1 MDQAQADRLARDM
14 VKNFGRAEAF
24 SGYCFRYVTPKY
36 SSSLDAF
43 SGAGSL
49 KVSGRFHVKG
59 NFVIVYTS
67 TELKTAEW
75 EYFHTARSAGI
86 DTTFLLPCTVISATV
101 KLSRVLNLTDAKVR
115 RVLKVTLKELCGST
129 WDGSLKETL
138 TQAIG
143 RFAYEA
149 GFEAVLVPS
158 VGGGQN
164 LNIFR
169 QNLLA
174 ASSLEIINAD
184 KLPC

>member
-1 MDQAQADRLARDM
+1 MDQAQADRLAHSIS
-14 VKNFGRAEAF
+14 KIFGQAKAF

-49 KVSGRFHVKG
+49 KASGRFHVKG
-59 NFVIVYTS
+59 KFVIVYTS

-86 DTTFLLPCTVISATV
+86 DTAFLLPCTVISAAV
-101 KLSRVLNLTDAKVR
+101 NLSKVLDLTDAQVR
-115 RVLKVTLKELCGST
+115 RALKVTLKELRGST
-129 WDGSLKETL
+129 WDRSPRETL

-143 RFAYEA
+143 RFACEA

-158 VGGGQN
+158 VGRGRN

-174 ASSLEIINAD
+174 VSSLEIINAD
-184 KLPC
+184 ELPC